1 MARDAEAATGSGRR
15 KRGLRAALATFG
27 MIAALAGSVGA
38 EAKTLRWA
46 HSNDATTMDP
56 YGAYIP
62 VNASLLNNIY
72 EPLVRYDRQYRF
84 EASLAT
90 EWTMLAP
97 DRWRFALRR
106 GVTFHDGN
114 PFTADDVVASLK
126 RASDPNS
133 PYRPATQMIKDVVAI
148 DDHTVEIVL
157 QGPYPILLND
167 LAGVYIMDRQWMEK
181 NDALRSINPAKGEE
195 SFATRNTNGTGPFRL
210 VSRRPDVETVMEANP
225 DWWDKPEHNIS
236 RIVYRPL
243 AADATR
249 VAALLSGEVD
259 LVTPIAVQDVDR
271 IRRTPELKVI
281 EVPDLKVA
289 LFGLNIGGAELND
302 SDVKG
307 KNPLADVRVR
317 QALYQALDREAITR
331 RLLRGLTQPTHALV
345 AAEIQGYD
353 PAIAA
358 EPAPFDP
365 DAAKRLL
372 AEAGYPDGF
381 RVGFDCPT
389 ERFVN
394 GEQVCQAVVG
404 MWARIGVKAAFQ
416 THPYAPYLKKV
427 LNGQADI
434 YILGWANTPQLDAFS
449 ILNNVFHTKAP
460 RSGTWNPGKYGN
472 AEVDALVDRIG
483 VEVDRS
489 RRLGLMKD
497 AFLKIKAD
505 YAALPLYREPLVLGA
520 RQNVDIWAAPD
531 AKVRVWLARIR

>member
-1 MARDAEAATGSGRR
+1 MVAGAGSGRPGGAVR
-15 KRGLRAALATFG
+15 TARAVRAALA
-27 MIAALAGSVGA
+27 ALALAASTVVA
-38 EAKTLRWA
+38 ADAKTLRWA

-84 EASLAT
+84 EPSLAT

-106 GVTFHDGN
+106 GVKFHDGD
-114 PFTADDVVASLK
+114 PFTAEDVVASLK

-133 PYRPATQMIKDVVAI
+133 PYRPATQMIKEVVAI

-167 LAGVYIMDRQWMEK
+167 LAGVYIMDRRWMEK
-181 NDALRSINPAKGEE
+181 NDTLRAVNPAKGEE

-225 DWWDKPEHNIS
+225 DWWDKAEHNVT

-243 AADATR
+243 GADATR

-271 IRRTPELKVI
+271 VSRSTDLKVI
-281 EVPDLKVA
+281 EIADLKVA
-289 LFGLNIGGAELND
+289 LFGLNVGGAELND

-307 KNPLADVRVR
+307 RNPLADVRVR
-317 QALYQALDREAITR
+317 RALYQSIDREAITR
-331 RLLRGLTQPTHALV
+331 RLLRGLTVPTHALV
-345 AAEIQGYD
+345 ASEIQGYD

-358 EPAPFDP
+358 DPAPFDP
-365 DAAKRLL
+365 EGARKLL

-427 LNGQADI
+427 LNSQSDI

-449 ILNNVFHTKAP
+449 ILNNVFHTKGP
-460 RSGTWNPGKYGN
+460 RSGTWNAGKYGN
-472 AEVDALVDRIG
+472 ADVDGLVDRIG
-483 VEVDRS
+483 VEVDATA
-489 RRLGLMKD
+489 RLGLMKD
-497 AFLKIKAD
+497 AFLRIKAD
-505 YAALPLYREPLVLGA
+505 HAAIPLYREPLVLGA
-520 RQNVDIWAAPD
+520 RKTVEMWAAPD
-531 AKVRVWLARIR
+531 AKVRVWLMRLN

>member
-1 MARDAEAATGSGRR
+1 MAVAAM
-15 KRGLRAALATFG
+15 LAFAAAP
-27 MIAALAGSVGA
+27 

-46 HSNDATTMDP
+46 HSTDATTMDP

-72 EPLVRYDRQYRF
+72 EPLVRYDREFKF

-106 GVTFHDGN
+106 GVKFHDGD

-133 PYRPATQMIKDVVAI
+133 PYRPATQMIKEVIAV

-181 NDALRSINPAKGEE
+181 HDALRAVNPAKGEE
-195 SFATRNTNGTGPFRL
+195 SYATRNTNGTGPFRL
-210 VSRRPDVETVMEANP
+210 VTRRPDVETVMEVNP
-225 DWWDKPEHNIS
+225 DWWDKRGHNID

-243 AADATR
+243 GADATR

-259 LVTPIAVQDVDR
+259 LVTPLAVQDVDR
-271 IRRTPELKVI
+271 IRRSPDLQIFEASELK
-281 EVPDLKVA
+281 LN
-289 LFGLNIGGAELND
+289 LFGLNIGAPELND

-307 KNPLADVRVR
+307 RNPLADIRVR
-317 QALYQALDREAITR
+317 KALYQAIDREAITR
-331 RLLRGLTQPTHALV
+331 RLLRGLTQPSHALV
-345 AAEIQGYD
+345 ATEIQGYD
-353 PAIAA
+353 PAIAV

-365 DAAKRLL
+365 EAARRLL

-389 ERFVN
+389 ERFVS

-416 THPYAPYLKKV
+416 THPYAPYIKKV
-427 LNGQADI
+427 LNGQSDI
-434 YILGWANTPQLDAFS
+434 FILGWANTPQIDAFS

-460 RSGTWNPGKYGN
+460 RSGTWNPGRYSN
-472 AEVDALVDRIG
+472 PEVDALVDRIA
-483 VEVDRS
+483 VEVDRPQ
-489 RRLGLMKD
+489 RLALMKD
-497 AFLKIKAD
+497 AFLKLKAD
-505 YAALPLYREPLVLGA
+505 YAAVPLYREPMVLGA
-520 RQNVDIWAAPD
+520 RRNVEMWVAPD
-531 AKVRVWLARIR
+531 SKVRVWLMRLN